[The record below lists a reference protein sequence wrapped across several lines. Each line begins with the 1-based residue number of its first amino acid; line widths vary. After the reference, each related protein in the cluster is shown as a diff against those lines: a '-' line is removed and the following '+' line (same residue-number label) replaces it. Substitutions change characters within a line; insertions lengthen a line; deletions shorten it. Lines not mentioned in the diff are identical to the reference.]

1 VKLASIRRP
10 VPTTLVF
17 GRGANHLNLR
27 YQKPRSN
34 PTQLLKVFASFVMA
48 AIRGVAGFW

>member
-27 YQKPRSN
+27 YQKPRSKPN
-34 PTQLLKVFASFVMA
+34 QLLKVLALPS
-48 AIRGVAGFW
+48 

>member
-1 VKLASIRRP
+1 VNFAHIPK
-10 VPTTLVF
+10 TLVF

-27 YQKPRSN
+27 YQEPRLN